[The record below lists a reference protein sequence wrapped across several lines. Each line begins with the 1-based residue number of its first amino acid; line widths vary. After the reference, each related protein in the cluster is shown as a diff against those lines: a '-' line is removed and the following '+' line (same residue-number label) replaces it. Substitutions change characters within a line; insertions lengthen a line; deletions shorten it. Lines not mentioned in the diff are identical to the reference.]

1 MLTNKEYSQI
11 ITALYYSTQDGKTVN
26 ISAANSLL
34 RIFTKSPGEVKFDE
48 SSKAL
53 VIASPETVLPWWK
66 RMLGFH
72 LLAYS

>member
-26 ISAANSLL
+26 IAAANSIL
-34 RIFTKSPGEVKFDE
+34 RIFTKNPGEVKFDQE
-48 SSKAL
+48 SKSM
-53 VIASPETVLPWWK
+53 VISSQERFPWWK
-66 RMLGFH
+66 RVLGFH